1 MLSERVR
8 GQAGV
13 RFCAIWFRCCGGTR
27 KALAALCLGLGAED
41 APFAL
46 GWEIG
51 RQESPLAWDL
61 PQGPRPPA
69 AARWPSGLGG
79 PSRFFPAQ
87 RHAEE
92 TCRRRESPDP
102 GAHWKHR
109 CKAFRAPETLY
120 FSSQH
125 LFLFSLKP
133 GVLVEVVTFA
143 LFCKIY

>member
-51 RQESPLAWDL
+51 RS
-61 PQGPRPPA
+61 RP
-69 AARWPSGLGG
+69 SLGTCLRDQDHQLQPDG
-79 PSRFFPAQ
+79 HRVWEDRAVSFQLSVMLRRLVAGVSR
-87 RHAEE
+87 
-92 TCRRRESPDP
+92 DP

>member
-1 MLSERVR
+1 MLSEQVR

-92 TCRRRESPDP
+92 TCRRREPRS
-102 GAHWKHR
+102 R
-109 CKAFRAPETLY
+109 RTLETQMQSISGPRDACTFFF
-120 FSSQH
+120 FSTSSS
-125 LFLFSLKP
+125 LFSEAW
-133 GVLVEVVTFA
+133 GFSGGCY
-143 LFCKIY
+143 FCLIL

>member
-51 RQESPLAWDL
+51 RQESPLAGDL

-87 RHAEE
+87 PRAEE
-92 TCRRRESPDP
+92 TRRRREPRS
-102 GAHWKHR
+102 R
-109 CKAFRAPETLY
+109 RTLETQMQSISGPRDACTFFF
-120 FSSQH
+120 FSTSSS
-125 LFLFSLKP
+125 LFSEAW
-133 GVLVEVVTFA
+133 GFSGGCY
-143 LFCKIY
+143 FCLIL